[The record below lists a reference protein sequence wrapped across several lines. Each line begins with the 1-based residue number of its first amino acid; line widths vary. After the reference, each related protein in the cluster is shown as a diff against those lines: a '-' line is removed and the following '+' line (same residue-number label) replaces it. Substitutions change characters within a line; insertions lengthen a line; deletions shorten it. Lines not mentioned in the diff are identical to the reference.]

1 MPVNA
6 AEDSPSMGIIPLFC
20 CCLFFPLM
28 MLQLLCRPLL
38 APELAALL
46 GVLAAISNV
55 LLGCF
60 YSAAVADAVWLGWG
74 ALSLF
79 SFIAHLLRFRHDRSR
94 R

>member
-46 GVLAAISNV
+46 GVLLLIGNV

-79 SFIAHLLRFRHDRSR
+79 CFVAHLLRSRHDRSR